1 MAICYYR
8 DKGRG
13 FRISGFE
20 EAKSAIEE
28 KLETEPRLESKRY
41 SSHFDS
47 LTMRSVNL
55 SGSVS
60 ASEDGDKAVR
70 IAKLY
75 AGDREVE
82 SHPSMGAS
90 LRLKLI
96 FSFSRLQ
103 AHLSS

>member
-1 MAICYYR
+1 
-8 DKGRG
+8 
-13 FRISGFE
+13 
-20 EAKSAIEE
+20 
-28 KLETEPRLESKRY
+28 
-41 SSHFDS
+41 
-47 LTMRSVNL
+47 MRSVKL

-60 ASEDGDKAVR
+60 ASDDRDKAVR

-82 SHPSMGAS
+82 SHLSMAAS
-90 LRLKLI
+90 LRLKPI